1 MRASAVRLV
10 GNFGKTLAAEHSHSL
25 EGVVHF
31 VLSSL
36 VVEGAAEHAAI
47 AFRSLCVH
55 AKRQLGRQETVL
67 ALLRVC
73 EPALSNV
80 ELTAELRIAL
90 AEGLARL
97 VAELPSRDD
106 QARLALTELLRT
118 PCTLLQNALQHGA
131 TAGEAGVG
139 AWRRQS
145 AENVA
150 TQVAL
155 VGAAIR
161 FCDRY
166 NVDVPG
172 AAANVN
178 PVLPVMQS
186 GVWDLL
192 LQVFTAPDWD
202 CVCLRLIAPAC
213 ACLLLLASDYV

>member
-1 MRASAVRLV
+1 MEAWI
-10 GNFGKTLAAEHSHSL
+10 NW
-25 EGVVHF
+25 HF
-31 VLSSL
+31 
-36 VVEGAAEHAAI
+36 AEHAAI

-73 EPALSNV
+73 EPALNNV

-106 QARLALTELLRT
+106 QARSALTELLRT
-118 PCTLLQNALQHGA
+118 PCTLLQKALQHGA
-131 TAGEAGVG
+131 TVGEVGVG
-139 AWRRQS
+139 AWRQQS

-150 TQVAL
+150 TQLAL
-155 VGAAIR
+155 VGSAIR

-192 LQVFTAPDWD
+192 LQVFNASA
-202 CVCLRLIAPAC
+202 CVCLSLIA
-213 ACLLLLASDYV
+213 SDCI